1 MGGEGRYA
9 LVLYAGRVGD
19 HDVLARLP
27 DEPDDVLRDLVYSSP
42 QAWIS
47 DQVAAL
53 TSGRGVPERANG
65 ATAGSTAIA
74 ASGRYPRAQ
83 GEARIIVFGDSD
95 FATNRYLRSLY
106 NLDMVL
112 NAVHW
117 AVRRD
122 GAITERPKA
131 WTPDQYPLPPQKSLQ
146 MFYGV
151 GLLLPQLLLM
161 AGAIAWL
168 RQRSG

>member
-1 MGGEGRYA
+1 MTFF
-9 LVLYAGRVGD
+9 LT
-19 HDVLARLP
+19 ARP
-27 DEPDDVLRDLVYSSP
+27 AHAARKPEPDDVLRDLVYSSP
-42 QAWIS
+42 RAWIS

-65 ATAGSTAIA
+65 VATGSTAIA
-74 ASGRYPRAQ
+74 ASGRYPRGK
-83 GEARIIVFGDSD
+83 GEARIVVFGDSD

-106 NLDMVL
+106 NLDVVL

-117 AVRRD
+117 VVRRD
-122 GAITERPKA
+122 GALTERPKA